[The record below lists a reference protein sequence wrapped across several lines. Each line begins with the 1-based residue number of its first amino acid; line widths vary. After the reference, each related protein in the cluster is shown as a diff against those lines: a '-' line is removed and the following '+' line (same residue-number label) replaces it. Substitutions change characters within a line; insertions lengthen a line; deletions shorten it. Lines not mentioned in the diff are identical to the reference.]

1 MVGCGDYGMLNAM
14 MKKCFNLTNLNT
26 SNMSIDIYIKFIC
39 IKNGHFKPLPK
50 EIVTFMRLEYI
61 RFY

>member
-1 MVGCGDYGMLNAM
+1 MVGCGGCGMLNAM

-26 SNMSIDIYIKFIC
+26 SNMSIDLCVNCNC